1 MLLSCYRQSSIKTVR
16 EQWVY
21 GSRFGT
27 RFVSRFGTENGEPV
41 EVVED

>member
-27 RFVSRFGTENGEPV
+27 ENGEPV